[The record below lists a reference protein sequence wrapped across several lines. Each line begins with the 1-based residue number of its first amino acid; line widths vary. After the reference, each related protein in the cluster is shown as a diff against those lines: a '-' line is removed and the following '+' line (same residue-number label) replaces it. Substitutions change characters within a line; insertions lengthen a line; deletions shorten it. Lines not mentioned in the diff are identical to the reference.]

1 METRPFIKV
10 LFTSFIF
17 ILFLNQNS
25 YAQWEYLHASPTG
38 NNLYK
43 IEFANNTTGW
53 ITGEM
58 GTILKTTD
66 GGNTWKNQYTLSN
79 DNIIDLCVIDTATLF
94 ILKNSNEL
102 LASTDGGDT
111 WTLRSLFLGPN
122 TSSISF
128 INANEGWEG
137 IGTNIQH
144 TTDGGVNWTV
154 QYNGSGD
161 NIASIE
167 VGINGNG
174 IAVTTTGNVFY
185 TNNYGQAWLSTLTVG
200 GNFQTTDL
208 NTSVSIGLVIIDNVL
223 YKSID
228 NGSTWTAPVNT
239 PPTLSSTNAKSV
251 NIFNANNYMIT
262 DGDGNLWFTSDGGN
276 TWNNNNS
283 MVGNSLND
291 CFALSNSRFLA
302 IGDNGKIAFT
312 TNAGS
317 TLNSLETRVTNQE
330 LWGIHHF
337 GSTFFAVGDAGTI
350 LKSSNDG
357 QTWNNLNSG
366 NTDNLRSI
374 ISINANTAVAVGNAG
389 TILKT
394 TNGGTSWTQISTGY
408 SDDIN
413 VIHRI
418 PNGTLYAVGNNELV
432 LKSTND
438 GSSWTFLT
446 TSFTGFQYNF
456 TDVNFATND
465 TGFIATNSAE
475 IITTDDGGQNWYL
488 RMTGLFGQMTCLSF
502 VDGLKGWIGSD
513 NGEILYT
520 DDGGQTWTDRS
531 MVGFTNR
538 IHRLKFNNQITGWA
552 FTENG
557 IYKTI
562 NGGLIW
568 TKEFSPCINVRAVD
582 FYGSYSAIAVGSG
595 QGKIIGRDVDIQLF
609 VGAGTYCSGHEY
621 SLGAFTLGNYNAGNT
636 FIAQLSDD
644 FGSFD
649 YTTTMTTV
657 QATIMNSIT
666 FTIPAGIPPSNLYR
680 VRIATTNPPMYS
692 NVPLT
697 TLDIRDSPQVLVYA
711 NGNTTFNNG
720 DSLILINL
728 SGAVGTYQW
737 YRNGLPVMGANDDS
751 LTVKIPGTY
760 QLNINDGFCDGN
772 SNAIEVIVNGLSGIS
787 SMNNVSLK
795 HYPNPVNDNLTV
807 ELGALPFNQYQV
819 LNLQGMEVISATG
832 DFTGNI
838 TIPMKGLFQ
847 GFYLLKIS
855 GNNEVVIKILKD

>member
-1 METRPFIKV
+1 
-10 LFTSFIF
+10 
-17 ILFLNQNS
+17 
-25 YAQWEYLHASPTG
+25 LHASPTG

-43 IEFANNTTGW
+43 IGFANSNTGW

-58 GTILKTTD
+58 GTILKTSD

-79 DNIIDLCVIDTATLF
+79 DNIIDLCVIDTSTLF
-94 ILKNSNEL
+94 ILNNSNEL
-102 LASTDGGDT
+102 LVSTDGGDT
-111 WTLRSLFLGPN
+111 WSLRSLFFGSN

-144 TTDGGVNWTV
+144 TTDGGVNWAV
-154 QYNGSGD
+154 QYNGGD
-161 NIASIE
+161 NIAAIE
-167 VGINGNG
+167 VGSNGNG

-185 TNNYGQAWLSTLTVG
+185 TNNYGQLWLSTFTAG
-200 GNFQTTDL
+200 GNFQATDL
-208 NTSVSIGLVIIDNVL
+208 NTSVSTGLVIINNVL

-228 NGSTWTAPVNT
+228 NGNTWTAPINT
-239 PPTLSSTNAKSV
+239 PTTLSSTNAKSV
-251 NIFNANNYMIT
+251 NIFNANNYLIT
-262 DGDGNLWFTSDGGN
+262 DGDGNLWFTSNGGS
-276 TWNNNNS
+276 TWINNNS
-283 MVGNSLND
+283 MAGNSLNN
-291 CFALSNSRFLA
+291 CYALSNSRFIA
-302 IGDNGKIAFT
+302 VGDNGKIALS

-330 LWGIHHF
+330 LWGVHHF
-337 GSTFFAVGDAGTI
+337 GSTFFSVGDAGTI
-350 LKSSNDG
+350 LKSTNDG

-366 NTDNLRSI
+366 STDNLRSI
-374 ISINANTAVAVGNAG
+374 TVINANTAVAVGNAG
-389 TILKT
+389 AILKT
-394 TNGGTSWTQISTGY
+394 TNGGITWTQISTGY

-413 VIHRI
+413 VIHRL
-418 PNGTLYAVGNNELV
+418 PNGTLYAVGNNEL
-432 LKSTND
+432 LLTSTND
-438 GSSWTFLT
+438 GSSWTFET

-513 NGEILYT
+513 NGEIFYT

-531 MVGFTNR
+531 MVGFTSR

-557 IYKTI
+557 IFKTI
-562 NGGLIW
+562 DGGLNW
-568 TKEFSPCINVRAVD
+568 TKEFSPCSNVHAAD
-582 FYGSYSAIAVGSG
+582 LSGNYSAIALGAG
-595 QGKIIGRDVDIQLF
+595 QGRIIIRNGEIAAF

-621 SLGAFTLGNYNAGNT
+621 SFGAFTLGYFNAGNT

-649 YTTTMTTV
+649 YPTTIATV
-657 QATIMNSIT
+657 QSTTMNSIT
-666 FTIPAGIPPSNLYR
+666 ATIPAGIPPSALYR
-680 VRIATTNPPMYS
+680 LRIGSTNPPMYS
-692 NVPLT
+692 NIPVNA
-697 TLDIRDSPQVLVYA
+697 LDIHDSPQVLVYA

-737 YRNGLPVMGANDDS
+737 NRNGLPILGANNDS
-751 LTVKIPGTY
+751 LTVKTPGIY
-760 QLNINDGFCDGN
+760 LLNINDGICDGN
-772 SNAIEVIVNGLSGIS
+772 SNPIEVIVNGFSGIS
-787 SMNNVSLK
+787 SNNFVNLNY
-795 HYPNPVNDNLTV
+795 YPNPATDFLNV
-807 ELGALPFNQYQV
+807 ELGNYQFEQYQ
-819 LNLQGMEVISATG
+819 LLDITG
-832 DFTGNI
+832 KVVTSRNGNFTSTLSVPLKMLAN
-838 TIPMKGLFQ
+838 
-847 GFYLLKIS
+847 GFY
-855 GNNEVVIKILKD
+855 ILKLTGKQQSTIKFIME

>member
-1 METRPFIKV
+1 MKMRPFFKA

-17 ILFLNQNS
+17 MLFLNQNS

-43 IEFANNTTGW
+43 IGFANSNTGW

-58 GTILKTTD
+58 GTILKTSD

-79 DNIIDLCVIDTATLF
+79 DNIIDLCVIDTGTLF
-94 ILKNSNEL
+94 ILNNSNEL
-102 LASTDGGDT
+102 LVSTDGGDT
-111 WTLRSLFLGPN
+111 WTLRSLFFGSN

-144 TTDGGVNWTV
+144 TTDGGVNWAV
-154 QYNGSGD
+154 QYNGSD
-161 NIASIE
+161 DIADIK
-167 VGINGNG
+167 VGNNGNG
-174 IAVTTTGNVFY
+174 IAVTAFGDLLHTA
-185 TNNYGQAWLSTLTVG
+185 NYGQAWSSVFNAP
-200 GNFQTTDL
+200 GNFQSMDL
-208 NTSVSIGLVIIDNVL
+208 NTSSSIGLLIINNVL

-228 NGSTWTAPVNT
+228 NGNTWTAPVNT

-251 NIFNANNYMIT
+251 NIFNANNYLIT
-262 DGDGNLWFTSDGGN
+262 DGDGNLWFTSNGGN
-276 TWNNNNS
+276 TWTNNNS
-283 MVGNSLND
+283 IVGNSLNN
-291 CFALSNSRFLA
+291 CFALSNSRFIA
-302 IGDNGKIAFT
+302 VGDNGKIALS

-350 LKSSNDG
+350 LKSTNDG
-357 QTWNNLNSG
+357 QTWSNLNSG

-374 ISINANTAVAVGNAG
+374 IAINANTAVVVGNAG

-394 TNGGTSWTQISTGY
+394 TNGGTTWTQISTGY

-413 VIHRI
+413 VIYRL
-418 PNGTLYAVGNNELV
+418 PNGTLYAIGNNDLV

-438 GSSWTFLT
+438 GSSWTFET

-568 TKEFSPCINVRAVD
+568 TKEFSPCANVHAAD
-582 FYGSYSAIAVGSG
+582 LSGNYSAIALGAG
-595 QGKIIGRDVDIQLF
+595 QGRIIIRNGEIAAF

-621 SLGAFTLGNYNAGNT
+621 SFGAFTLGYFNAGNT

-649 YTTTMTTV
+649 YPTTIATV
-657 QATIMNSIT
+657 QATTMNSIT
-666 FTIPAGIPPSNLYR
+666 ATIPAGIPPSALYR
-680 VRIATTNPPMYS
+680 IRIASTNPPMYS
-692 NVPLT
+692 DIPVN
-697 TLDIRDSPQVLVYA
+697 TLDIHDSPQVLVYA

-737 YRNGLPVMGANDDS
+737 YRNGLPILGANDDS

-772 SNAIEVIVNGLSGIS
+772 SNAIEVIVNGFSGIGS
-787 SMNNVSLK
+787 NNFVNLK
-795 HYPNPVNDNLTV
+795 YYPNPATDFLNV
-807 ELGALPFNQYQV
+807 ELGNYQFEQFQLIDITGKV
-819 LNLQGMEVISATG
+819 VTSING
-832 DFTGNI
+832 DFTSALS
-838 TIPMKGLFQ
+838 IPLKMLAN
-847 GFYLLKIS
+847 GFYIMKLNGKQKS
-855 GNNEVVIKILKD
+855 TIKFIKE

>member
-1 METRPFIKV
+1 M
-10 LFTSFIF
+10 
-17 ILFLNQNS
+17 LFLNQNS

-53 ITGEM
+53 ITGKM

-79 DNIIDLCVIDTATLF
+79 DNIIDLCVIDTGTLF
-94 ILKNSNEL
+94 ILNNSNEL

-111 WTLRSLFLGPN
+111 WTLRSLFLGSN

-154 QYNGSGD
+154 QYNGIGD

-167 VGINGNG
+167 VGSNGNG

-185 TNNYGQAWLSTLTVG
+185 TNNYGQAWLSALTVG

-208 NTSVSIGLVIIDNVL
+208 NTSVSIGLVIIDNL
-223 YKSID
+223 MYKSID

-262 DGDGNLWFTSDGGN
+262 DGGGNLWFTSNGGS
-276 TWNNNNS
+276 TWNFNS
-283 MVGNSLND
+283 SLLGNSLNN
-291 CFALSNSRFLA
+291 CFALSNSRFIA
-302 IGDNGKIAFT
+302 VGDNGKIALS

-350 LKSSNDG
+350 LKSTNDG

-366 NTDNLRSI
+366 NNDNLRSI
-374 ISINANTAVAVGNAG
+374 IAINANTAVAVGNAG

-394 TNGGTSWTQISTGY
+394 TNGGTTWTQISTGY

-413 VIHRI
+413 VIHRL
-418 PNGTLYAVGNNELV
+418 PNGTLYAVGNNELA

-438 GSSWTFLT
+438 GSSWTFET

-502 VDGLKGWIGSD
+502 VDGLKGWIGSY
-513 NGEILYT
+513 NGEIFYT

-531 MVGFTNR
+531 IVGFTSR
-538 IHRLKFNNQITGWA
+538 IHRLKFNSQITGWA

-557 IYKTI
+557 IYKTTDS
-562 NGGLIW
+562 GLSW
-568 TKEFSPCINVRAVD
+568 TKEFSPCANVFAAD
-582 FYGSYSAIAVGSG
+582 LSGNYSAIALGAG
-595 QGKIIGRDVDIQLF
+595 QGRIIIRNGEIALF
-609 VGAGTYCSGHEY
+609 VGPGTYCSGHEY
-621 SLGAFTLGNYNAGNT
+621 SFGAFTLGYFNAGNT

-649 YTTTMTTV
+649 NPTTIATV
-657 QATIMNSIT
+657 QATTMNSIT
-666 FTIPAGIPPSNLYR
+666 ATIPAGIPPSALYR
-680 VRIATTNPPMYS
+680 IRIASTNPPMYS
-692 NVPLT
+692 DIPVN
-697 TLDIRDSPQVLVYA
+697 TLDIHDSPQALVYA

-737 YRNGLPVMGANDDS
+737 YRNGLPVLGANDDS

-772 SNAIEVIVNGLSGIS
+772 SNAIEVIVIGFTGIS
-787 SMNNVSLK
+787 SNNFVNLNY
-795 HYPNPVNDNLTV
+795 YPNPATNFLNV
-807 ELGALPFNQYQV
+807 ELGNYQFEQYQ
-819 LNLQGMEVISATG
+819 LIDITGKVITSING
-832 DFTGNI
+832 NFTS
-838 TIPMKGLFQ
+838 TFSIPIKMLAN
-847 GFYLLKIS
+847 GFY
-855 GNNEVVIKILKD
+855 ILKLNGKQQSTIKFIKE